1 MTSVPTP
8 PGGWA
13 AYAYAP
19 NVPAGTYTITS
30 SGAGTSVTYP

>member
-1 MTSVPTP
+1 MSAVPDP

-19 NVPAGTYTITS
+19 NVSAGTYTITS
-30 SGAGTSVTYP
+30 TGDGTSVISP